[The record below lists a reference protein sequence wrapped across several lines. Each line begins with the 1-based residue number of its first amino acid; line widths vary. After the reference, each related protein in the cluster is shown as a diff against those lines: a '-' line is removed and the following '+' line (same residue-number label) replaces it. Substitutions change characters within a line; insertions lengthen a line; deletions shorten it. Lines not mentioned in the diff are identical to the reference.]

1 MITRQRMS
9 GQGHSSPRKVLVTGA
24 TGFVGRALCRK
35 LIADGIDGVAVAL
48 TCVVRDASRLPEDIR
63 QRSSVVVSSLE
74 RCADVA
80 PLLRGHEA
88 VFHLAADAAYRGGEA
103 AARSNVEGT
112 RALLEALRG
121 DECLA
126 RVVFTSSIGAVDR
139 LPDDDCRELLTEDS
153 PTNPLTGYGASKLAC
168 ERLVREAGLP
178 FTIVRPT
185 WVYGP
190 GMRRESHLMALAA
203 MVERG
208 APPAWVDFPGRVSII
223 HVDDLCDAMVRVF
236 GERRALGA
244 TCFVTDGEPVSIGQL
259 FREMGELL
267 GRPSAKVTVP
277 GVGVFVA
284 RKLRPR
290 LPLEAQG
297 LFSDVL
303 CASGDAARDFGF
315 RPRITRRA
323 GLLTMLRDRRAPAPG
338 ACVITGAAS
347 GIGRSLAEQMY
358 ADGRELV
365 LIDRD
370 RERLEAFAGSLGVR
384 SLVADLSRHD
394 DVERLCGELSDLD
407 LDVLVNC
414 AGVGSR
420 GPFADADVSAE
431 LRVID
436 VNARALVRLSSFALG
451 RFGARRK
458 GTLVNVASSA
468 ALQPLPFMAT
478 YAASKSFVLSFT
490 EALSEEASELGD
502 VRVITVLPGGTDT
515 RFQQSAGVRRLSNE
529 RLMPSWEVARSIRDA
544 MRGGGLTR
552 YIGSRTLAMSLVARA
567 LPRRAS
573 VRLWRKMMESMR

>member
-103 AARSNVEGT
+103 AARSTVEGT

-414 AGVGSR
+414 A
-420 GPFADADVSAE
+420 
-431 LRVID
+431 
-436 VNARALVRLSSFALG
+436 
-451 RFGARRK
+451 
-458 GTLVNVASSA
+458 
-468 ALQPLPFMAT
+468 
-478 YAASKSFVLSFT
+478 
-490 EALSEEASELGD
+490 
-502 VRVITVLPGGTDT
+502 
-515 RFQQSAGVRRLSNE
+515 
-529 RLMPSWEVARSIRDA
+529 
-544 MRGGGLTR
+544 
-552 YIGSRTLAMSLVARA
+552 
-567 LPRRAS
+567 
-573 VRLWRKMMESMR
+573 